1 MYFLFRIDR
10 PFIEWTEPDINKSTN
25 TFTWK
30 PVIKSIPDALSVQWK
45 VRNDP
50 TGDFQP
56 LDVHDKTYMGSLTAS
71 PCPVLVVHGYK
82 DTGIQS
88 FGIEVS
94 NFIGTAFTGILYPM
108 GENYKI

>member
-45 VRNDP
+45 VRNSLRD
-50 TGDFQP
+50 DFQP
-56 LDVHDKTYMGSLTAS
+56 LDVHEKTYMGSLTAS
-71 PCPVLVVHGYK
+71 PRPVLVVHGYK

-94 NFIGTAFTGILYPM
+94 NFIGTTFIGILYHI
-108 GENYKI
+108 GENYQI